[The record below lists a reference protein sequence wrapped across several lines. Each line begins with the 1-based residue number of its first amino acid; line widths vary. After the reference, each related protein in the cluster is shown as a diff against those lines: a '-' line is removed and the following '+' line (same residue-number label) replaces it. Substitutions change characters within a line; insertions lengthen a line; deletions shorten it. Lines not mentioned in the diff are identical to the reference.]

1 MLVVGG
7 RQRGSNPSAVNPSR
21 RGSRSSVATT
31 HNPTVVRVRFRRE
44 RGGWGE
50 IGAWGDEREGDAA
63 IDVGEDAA
71 RGRGRSS
78 STVVVSRRWWIGLEK
93 WGEDRTSG
101 RGGDECGK

>member
-7 RQRGSNPSAVNPSR
+7 RQRGSNPGAVNPSR
-21 RGSRSSVATT
+21 RGSRSSAATT
-31 HNPTVVRVRFRRE
+31 HNPTVVRVRLRRE

-63 IDVGEDAA
+63 IDVGEDVA
-71 RGRGRSS
+71 RGQGHSS
-78 STVVVSRRWWIGLEK
+78 STAVVSRWWWIGLEK
-93 WGEDRTSG
+93 WGEERMSG